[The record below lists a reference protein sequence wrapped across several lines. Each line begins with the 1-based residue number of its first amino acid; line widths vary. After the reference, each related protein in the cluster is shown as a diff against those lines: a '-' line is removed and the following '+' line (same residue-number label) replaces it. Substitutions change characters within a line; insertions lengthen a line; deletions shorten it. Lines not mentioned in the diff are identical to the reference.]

1 MPVDPEL
8 QPIVDL
14 VHAVDLPAPHE
25 LGAEAMRANFDLF
38 SESLGTGPADVSTAD
53 LQLATRAGRVPVRI
67 YHPAGLDGDAG
78 ALVFLHGGGFVI
90 GDLASHDGLCRLL
103 AHDAGIVVVAVDY
116 RRAPEHPFPAAADDA
131 EDALAAVV
139 ERAADLGIDP
149 GRVAVGG
156 DSAGGNLAAV
166 TARRWRDRT
175 AGTDLPALR
184 LQLLV
189 YPVCDLDHDPERFAS
204 LRENADGYVLTAET
218 MQFFADSYV
227 PDRAQRSS
235 PDASPIE
242 ADDLSGLAPALVIT
256 AEYDPLR
263 DEGEAYGARLA
274 DAGVPTTVTR
284 YDGAIH
290 MFFHMAELTGIG
302 RRAVDQA
309 VAALRSALA

>member
-1 MPVDPEL
+1 MPLDPEL

-14 VHAVDLPAPHE
+14 VHSVELPAPQE
-25 LGAEAMRANFDLF
+25 LGADAMRANFDLF
-38 SESLGTGPADVSTAD
+38 SVSLGTGPGSVSAVDVA
-53 LQLATRAGRVPVRI
+53 LPARAGEVPVRV
-67 YHPAGLDGDAG
+67 YRPDGADGDVA
-78 ALVFLHGGGFVI
+78 ALVFFHGGGFVI

-103 AHDAGIVVVAVDY
+103 ADGAGIAVVAVDY
-116 RRAPEHPFPAAADDA
+116 RRAPEHPFPAAVDDA
-131 EDALAAVV
+131 EDALVAVV
-139 ERAADLGIDP
+139 EQAAALGIDP
-149 GRVAVGG
+149 KRLAVGG

-175 AGTDLPALR
+175 VGTDLPALR
-184 LQLLV
+184 MQLLV
-189 YPVCDLDHDPERFAS
+189 YPVCDLDHDPERFPS
-204 LRENADGYVLTAET
+204 LRDHAHGYVLTSAT
-218 MQFFADSYV
+218 MQFFADTYV
-227 PDRAQRSS
+227 PDRAQRRV

-242 ADDLSGLAPALVIT
+242 AGDLSGLAPALVIT
-256 AEYDPLR
+256 AEFDPLR
-263 DEGEAYGARLA
+263 DEGEAYGQRLA